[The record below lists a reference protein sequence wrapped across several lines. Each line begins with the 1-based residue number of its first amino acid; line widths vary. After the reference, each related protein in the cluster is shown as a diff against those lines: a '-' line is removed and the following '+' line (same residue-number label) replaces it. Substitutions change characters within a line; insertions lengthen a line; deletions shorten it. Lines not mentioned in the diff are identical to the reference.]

1 MAYPALRTTKEDN
14 NDNFQLS
21 SASTLPQQAN
31 SDFVLKLR
39 SAIGADELFHTAK
52 TFATQTNA
60 NRDKNMMKFFFR
72 STEDFSDRLKT
83 FPTAFNCQKF

>member
-21 SASTLPQQAN
+21 PASTLPQQAN

-39 SAIGADELFHTAK
+39 SAIGADELFHTA
-52 TFATQTNA
+52 TQTNT
-60 NRDKNMMKFFFR
+60 NREKNMMKFFFR